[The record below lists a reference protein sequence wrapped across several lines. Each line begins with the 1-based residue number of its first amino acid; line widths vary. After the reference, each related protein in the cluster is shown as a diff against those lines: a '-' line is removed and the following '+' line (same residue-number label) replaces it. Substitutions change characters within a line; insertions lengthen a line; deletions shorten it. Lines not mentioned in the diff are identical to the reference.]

1 MGEDGLF
8 VSAFD
13 HGGAGGGYENT
24 WGTGKLYFGAMK
36 VKNIRIHNRPAYNSE
51 VHATRDMGVG
61 ELNNCYE
68 DAELADTIVA
78 VGTNA
83 LETQTNYFLNH
94 WVPNL
99 RGTSMDKKRAEFGSE
114 PVEPARIIIV
124 DPRRT
129 VTVNACEVEAGKD
142 RVMHLAINSGTDL
155 ALFNAWL
162 TYINEKGWTDK
173 SFIAASTKDFD
184 KAAAS
189 NKTSLEEAA
198 QITGLTV
205 DQIRQSADW
214 IAQPKQGGARRRTM
228 FAYEKGLIWGN
239 DNYRTNGA
247 LVNVA
252 LATGNIGRP
261 GGGCVRMGGHQEGYS
276 RPSDAHVGRP
286 AAYVDKLLIEG
297 KGGVHHIWGCD
308 HYKTTLNALKFKEAY
323 KKRTDMVKDAMTA
336 VPYGDRAAMIN
347 AIVGAIKNGGLF
359 AVDVDIVPTKI
370 GQACHVWLPAATA
383 GEANLTSMN
392 GERRM
397 RLTERYMD
405 PPGQA
410 MPDCLIAAR
419 IANHM
424 ERVLREQGKAQLADQ
439 FKGFDWKTEEDAFM
453 DGYAKHEKGG
463 EFVTYARLRAMGT
476 NGFQEPAVDF
486 KDGKIVGTKRLFADG
501 KFGSKDGKATF
512 METKWRGLEAPGK
525 EAEKNKWPFLI
536 NNGRTNIVWQNAY
549 LDQDNEF
556 VMDRFPYP
564 FIQINPQDMAE
575 LNVKA
580 GDLVEVYNDNGST
593 QAVVYPN
600 STAKRKQ
607 TFMLFAYP
615 TGVQG
620 NVVSPGVNEFIIP
633 NYKQTW
639 GGIRKIADAPEAV
652 RHLTF
657 KSEEYS
663 AG

>member
-1 MGEDGLF
+1 
-8 VSAFD
+8 
-13 HGGAGGGYENT
+13 
-24 WGTGKLYFGAMK
+24 MK

-99 RGTSMDKKRAEFGSE
+99 RGTSVDKKKAEFGSE
-114 PVEPARIIIV
+114 PVEQARIIIV

-155 ALFNAWL
+155 ALFNAWF
-162 TYINEKGWTDK
+162 TYIADKGWTDK
-173 SFIAASTKDFD
+173 AFIADSTKDFN
-184 KAAAS
+184 KAVTG
-189 NKTSLEEAA
+189 NKTSLDEAA
-198 QITGLTV
+198 RVTGLTV
-205 DQIRQSADW
+205 DQIRKSAEW
-214 IAQPKQGGARRRTM
+214 IAEPKQGGARRRTM

-239 DNYRTNGA
+239 DNYRTNGS

-252 LATGNIGRP
+252 LATGNVGRP

-286 AAYVDKLLIEG
+286 AAYVDQLLIGG

-308 HYKTTLNALKFKEAY
+308 HYKTTLNALKFKQAY
-323 KKRTDMVKDAMTA
+323 KKRTDLVKDAMSA
-336 VPYGDRAAMIN
+336 VPYGDRDGMAK
-347 AIVGAIKNGGLF
+347 AIMAAIKKGGLF
-359 AVDVDIVPTKI
+359 AVDVDIVPTKT
-370 GQACHVWLPAATA
+370 GEACHVWLPAATS

-424 ERVLREQGKAQLADQ
+424 ERVLREQGKTKYADQ

-453 DGYAKHEKGG
+453 DGYHGHEKGG
-463 EFVTYARLRAMGT
+463 QFVTYERLRAMGT

-501 KFGSKDGKATF
+501 KFNSKDGKATF
-512 METKWRGLEAPGK
+512 VETKWRGLQAPGK
-525 EAEKNKWPFLI
+525 EAEMKKWPFLI

-564 FIQINPQDMAE
+564 FIQMNPQDMVE
-575 LNVKA
+575 LKVNV

-593 QAVVYPN
+593 QAVVYP
-600 STAKRKQ
+600 TATARRKQ
-607 TFMLFAYP
+607 TFMLFAYLS
-615 TGVQG
+615 GVQG
-620 NVVSPGVNEFIIP
+620 KLVSPGVNEFVIP

-639 GGIRKIADAPEAV
+639 AAIRKIADAPEVV
-652 RHLTF
+652 RRLTF
-657 KSEEYS
+657 KSQEYS
-663 AG
+663 VG

>member
-1 MGEDGLF
+1 
-8 VSAFD
+8 
-13 HGGAGGGYENT
+13 
-24 WGTGKLYFGAMK
+24 
-36 VKNIRIHNRPAYNSE
+36 
-51 VHATRDMGVG
+51 
-61 ELNNCYE
+61 
-68 DAELADTIVA
+68 
-78 VGTNA
+78 
-83 LETQTNYFLNH
+83 
-94 WVPNL
+94 
-99 RGTSMDKKRAEFGSE
+99 
-114 PVEPARIIIV
+114 
-124 DPRRT
+124 
-129 VTVNACEVEAGKD
+129 
-142 RVMHLAINSGTDL
+142 MHLAINSGTDL

-162 TYINEKGWTDK
+162 TYINEKGLTDK
-173 SFIAASTKDFD
+173 AFIAASTKDFD
-184 KAAAS
+184 KAVAA

-205 DQIRQSADW
+205 DQIRQSAEW

-261 GGGCVRMGGHQEGYS
+261 GGGLRAHGWASGGLFAAVGCPCRATGRLRRQAADRGQRRRAPHLGLRSLQDDAQRAEVQAGLQEAHRHGEGRHVRRALRRSQRDRS
-276 RPSDAHVGRP
+276 TPSSARSS
-286 AAYVDKLLIEG
+286 K
-297 KGGVHHIWGCD
+297 
-308 HYKTTLNALKFKEAY
+308 
-323 KKRTDMVKDAMTA
+323 
-336 VPYGDRAAMIN
+336 
-347 AIVGAIKNGGLF
+347 GGLF
-359 AVDVDIVPTKI
+359 AVDVDIIPTKI
-370 GQACHVWLPAATA
+370 GQACHVWLPAATS

-424 ERVLREQGKAQLADQ
+424 ERVLREQGKSADTPTSSRASTGRP
-439 FKGFDWKTEEDAFM
+439 KKTPSWTAIT
-453 DGYAKHEKGG
+453 KHEKGG
-463 EFVTYARLRAMGT
+463 EFVTYERLRAMGT

-486 KDGKIVGTKRLFADG
+486 KDGKIVGTKRLYADG
-501 KFGSKDGKATF
+501 KFGGKDGKATF
-512 METKWRGLEAPGK
+512 METKWRGLQAPGK

-536 NNGRTNIVWQNAY
+536 NNGRTNHVWQNAY
-549 LDQDNEF
+549 LDQQNDF
-556 VMDRFPYP
+556 VMDRWPYP
-564 FIQINPQDMAE
+564 FIQMNPQDMAE

-593 QAVVYPN
+593 QAIVYPTP
-600 STAKRKQ
+600 TAKRKQ

-620 NVVSPGVNEFIIP
+620 NVVSAGVNEFIIP

-663 AG
+663 RG